1 VGSVAG
7 AGVGAP
13 NSRRSATLQAVSTA
27 HPPPGARPGSAPA
40 GSALGGFVQD
50 LVDGL
55 RPQRPPAATAASRAL
70 RALIL
75 ATAIATVL
83 VDLANL
89 HYAAEA
95 GWALGVRT
103 VWALARAI
111 GFLFL
116 MRAVR
121 FGRMSAK
128 PFGLILAATTVFA
141 VFRLAQPK
149 SGRLLPPIP
158 VLIGMVVLTALC
170 AAIVWLLYRSDA
182 VHEHLSARQA
192 RRHLDPWALTARV
205 AALAFSALLIVP
217 FLVAIS
223 AVYHHRAGVLGPPL
237 LTVWGALCLVV
248 TFVVP
253 LSSLFVLYAKG
264 WARWIIGLLSAFL
277 MVVQPVLCY
286 LVLGIDG
293 LIRDGVPM
301 VVATAVALHALY
313 RSRGRPSGYRLP
325 RQG

>member
-1 VGSVAG
+1 MST
-7 AGVGAP
+7 P
-13 NSRRSATLQAVSTA
+13 YPPRSAAT
-27 HPPPGARPGSAPA
+27 PPGDHSGAAGPGPYAGSA
-40 GSALGGFVQD
+40 GSALAGFAQD
-50 LVDGL
+50 LLDGL
-55 RPQRPPAATAASRAL
+55 RPQRPPQPSRASRTL

-75 ATAIATVL
+75 LTAIATVV
-83 VDLANL
+83 VDLGNL

-95 GWALGVRT
+95 GFALGVRT
-103 VWALARAI
+103 GWALLRAI

-121 FGRMSAK
+121 YGRMSAK

-141 VFRLAQPK
+141 VFRLAEPK
-149 SGRLLPPIP
+149 SGRLLPPVP
-158 VLIGMVVLTALC
+158 VLIGMVVLVVLC
-170 AAIVWLLYRSDA
+170 AAIVGLLYRSDA

-223 AVYHHRAGVLGPPL
+223 AVVHHRAGALGPPL
-237 LTVWGALCLVV
+237 LAVWAGLCVLVMV
-248 TFVVP
+248 VVP
-253 LSSLFVLYAKG
+253 ISSLFVLYAKG

-277 MVVQPVLCY
+277 MVAQPVLCW
-286 LVLGIDG
+286 LVLGVDG
-293 LIRDGVPM
+293 LVRDGAPM
-301 VVATAVALHALY
+301 VVATAVALHALR

-325 RQG
+325 RPTAATGA